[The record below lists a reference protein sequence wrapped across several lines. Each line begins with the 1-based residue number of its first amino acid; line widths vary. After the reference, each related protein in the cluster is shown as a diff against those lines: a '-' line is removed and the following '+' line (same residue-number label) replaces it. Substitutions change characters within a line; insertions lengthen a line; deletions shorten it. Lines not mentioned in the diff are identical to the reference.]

1 MMTIKNYEK
10 FYKLECNTLLYN
22 TLLRTDGTLLIEP
35 KKKERKKERHVT
47 TRRLLNFINTEYMP
61 GRYLSIH

>member
-1 MMTIKNYEK
+1 MQYAIVEYIIKNRWYII
-10 FYKLECNTLLYN
+10 N
-22 TLLRTDGTLLIEP
+22 GA

-61 GRYLSIH
+61 GLYLSIH